1 MFLYMRR
8 LQITIAP
15 CTYHLW
21 FSFVSLVLLTKVE
34 SLLPTQPFFCHNSW
48 VPPNPL
54 PTCEDKR
61 SLLRFILTYTYPFL
75 PLDCIIW
82 QDYFL
87 VFHPVVKK
95 LGLPT
100 MGFYLYLFE
109 VWSHLV
115 WYGTLSLQ
123 TPQVYN
129 FIKLIPVDKLVP
141 AKYTSGPGCSKVG

>member
-34 SLLPTQPFFCHNSW
+34 SLLPTRPFFCHNSW

-54 PTCEDKR
+54 PTCKDKR

-87 VFHPVVKK
+87 VFSSCCQK
-95 LGLPT
+95 LGLPYHGLLSVFIWGVIHT
-100 MGFYLYLFE
+100 WYDMVL
-109 VWSHLV
+109 SHYKHLKF
-115 WYGTLSLQ
+115 T
-123 TPQVYN
+123 
-129 FIKLIPVDKLVP
+129 
-141 AKYTSGPGCSKVG
+141 TS